1 MTTDLEP
8 RVAFALIMGAVIMG
22 IVPFPLMVK

>member
-8 RVAFALIMGAVIMG
+8 RVAFALIMGIVITG